1 MIFNNKESIE
11 KALDQVE
18 AIVVAT
24 GNGQDMEYFRF
35 HRKRFARMA
44 NTLVKRVKPG
54 ALVLDIGSHY
64 LHSTLILQF
73 LGYRVHAMDVGVFT
87 ELDFVQS
94 RVQANNVISIIEN
107 DLTTLSAIQE
117 KKNEYDVVLFTEIL
131 EHITFN
137 PIDFWKHIHRLLK
150 DKGIIYITTPNSL
163 TIYNMVKTLKNLL
176 LLKGV
181 GINVNMIFEYVTYGH
196 HWKEYSASE
205 IKKYFGYL
213 SDGFKV
219 DIATYR
225 YKYFPSIDLRWRLR
239 NLFYN
244 LGNLIPF
251 FRDELEAVVELDKSK
266 PWKAVPP
273 KY

>member
-1 MIFNNKESIE
+1 MIFNNKESVE
-11 KALDQVE
+11 LALDRVE
-18 AIVVAT
+18 TIVKAS
-24 GNGQDMEYFRF
+24 GNGQDLEYFLF
-35 HRKRFARMA
+35 HKKRFARMA
-44 NTLVKRVKPG
+44 NTIQKRVKPG

-64 LHSTLILQF
+64 LHSTLLLQF
-73 LGYRVHAMDVGVFT
+73 LGYRVHAMDVGAFT
-87 ELDFVQS
+87 ELSLVKERAYSHQ
-94 RVQANNVISIIEN
+94 VVSIIEN

-117 KKNEYDVVLFTEIL
+117 KADEYDVVLFTEIL

-163 TIYNMVKTLKNLL
+163 TIYNIVKTLKNLL

-219 DIATYR
+219 EIETYR
-225 YKYFPSIDLRWRLR
+225 YKYFPSIDFRWRLR
-239 NLFYN
+239 NLFYD
-244 LGNLIPF
+244 LGNTIPF

-266 PWKAVPP
+266 PWKAIPP
-273 KY
+273 SY

>member
-1 MIFNNKESIE
+1 MIFNNKESVE
-11 KALDQVE
+11 TALDKVE
-18 AIVVAT
+18 AIVNSS
-24 GNGQDMEYFRF
+24 GNGLDIEYFRF

-44 NTLVKRVKPG
+44 NTLLKKAAPG

-64 LHSTLILQF
+64 LHSSLLLQY
-73 LGYRVHAMDVGVFT
+73 LGYRVHAMDVGAFT
-87 ELDFVQS
+87 ELTLVKE
-94 RVQANNVISIIEN
+94 RAISHQVFTTIEN
-107 DLTTLSAIQE
+107 DLTTLSSI
-117 KKNEYDVVLFTEIL
+117 KDNTDEYDVVLFTEIL

-163 TIYNMVKTLKNLL
+163 TIYNLIKTLKNLV
-176 LLKGV
+176 LLKGI

-205 IKKYFGYL
+205 IRKYFGYL
-213 SDGFKV
+213 SEGFKV
-219 DIATYR
+219 EIKTYR
-225 YKYFPSIDLRWRLR
+225 YKYFPSIDFKWRIR

-244 LGNLIPF
+244 IGNTIPF

-266 PWKAVPP
+266 PWKAVAP